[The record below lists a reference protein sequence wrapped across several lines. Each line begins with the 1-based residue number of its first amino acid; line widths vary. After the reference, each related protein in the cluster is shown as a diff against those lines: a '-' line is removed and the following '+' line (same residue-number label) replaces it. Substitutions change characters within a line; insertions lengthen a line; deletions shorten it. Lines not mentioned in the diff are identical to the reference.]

1 MIAYEKGIIMQGGLL
16 FTSPIQQ
23 MVLYTLLCPLKYS
36 RHCSIDSNK
45 KENILFANLF
55 FKAIH

>member
-23 MVLYTLLCPLKYS
+23 MVLYTPLCSLKYS
-36 RHCSIDSNK
+36 RHSSIDSNK

-55 FKAIH
+55 FEAIH